1 MALALQTK
9 WPPIGP
15 ESCWGSAVSDACPRR
30 AGYAPFAD
38 EVQKAKASSLTHP
51 LLVAGSK
58 VPKVSKSLLL

>member
-1 MALALQTK
+1 MAPALQTK

-38 EVQKAKASSLTHP
+38 EVQKAKDFIHP